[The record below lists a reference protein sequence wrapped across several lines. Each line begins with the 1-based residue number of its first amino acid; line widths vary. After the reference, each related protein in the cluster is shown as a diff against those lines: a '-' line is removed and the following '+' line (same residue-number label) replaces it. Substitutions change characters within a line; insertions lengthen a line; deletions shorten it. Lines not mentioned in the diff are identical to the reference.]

1 MSVTKKITRLEN
13 SAVRLEVTVPQ
24 DELRVEYEKAV
35 NEIARTIQIPGF
47 RKGKVPRNVLERKLG
62 AALKEDVFNKI
73 VGETVKGIIEDD
85 EFPKELRPLSYSSPV
100 LENEPQV
107 IDFEKDLTF
116 STKWDAQ
123 PQVNLET
130 WKGLTVEVPAVEIED
145 ADIARELEQIRERNS
160 TVMDRSLDDEAR
172 NGDIVTVSYAEL
184 DKDNVSI
191 PGTQRE
197 GFVFTLGSLANIYH
211 FDKDIVGMKIGD
223 TRIIKKDFPVDYENP
238 DFAGKSKVISI
249 TVTAIKENKLPDLND
264 DLAQDVHEKFQ
275 TLDDLKND
283 LRRNLTRNLE
293 SRLDEQK
300 YLAIIEEIIAKN
312 PVAIP
317 ESMVQ
322 SEMNLQFSNLCKL
335 RGMKDD
341 QILKILRDEK
351 HPVKAM
357 MEGQRPDAVK
367 RLQVLLVQQ
376 KLMEMLNIGVNDDE
390 RKAECKSIAERQE
403 VDVVQ
408 VEEFY
413 SQDDRQG
420 ELDDYISTRKLQ
432 DVLFKENTVNVGA
445 KQSYIA
451 FMGGDTE

>member
-24 DELRVEYEKAV
+24 DELRVAYEKAA
-35 NEIARTIQIPGF
+35 NEVARTIQLPGF

-62 AALKEDVFNKI
+62 AALKEDVFNTV
-73 VGETVKGIIEDD
+73 VGETVQGIIEDD
-85 EFPKELRPLSYSSPV
+85 AFPQELLPLSYSPPV
-100 LENEPQV
+100 LEGDSPA
-107 IDFEKDLTF
+107 IDFEKDLAF
-116 STKWDAQ
+116 SVKWDAR

-130 WKGLTVEVPAVEIED
+130 WKGLTVEVATAEVED

-160 TVMDRSLDDEAR
+160 VVMDRSLDDEAR
-172 NGDIVTVSYAEL
+172 NGDIVTVNYAEL
-184 DKDNVSI
+184 DKVHASI

-197 GFVFTLGSLANIYH
+197 GFVFTLGSLANIYQ
-211 FDKDIVGMKIGD
+211 FDEDVVGMKIGD
-223 TRIIKKDFPVDYENP
+223 TRIIEKDFPDDYENP
-238 DFAGKSKVISI
+238 DFAGKVKIISI
-249 TVTAIKENKLPDLND
+249 TVTAIKENKLPDLDD
-264 DLAQDVHEKFQ
+264 DLAQDVHEKYQ

-322 SEMNLQFSNLCKL
+322 TEMNLQFSNLCKL

-351 HPVKAM
+351 HPFKAV
-357 MEGQRPDAVK
+357 MEGQRPDTIK
-367 RLQVLLVQQ
+367 RLQIMLVQQ
-376 KLMEMLNIGVNDDE
+376 KLIEMLNISVNDDD
-390 RKAECKSIAERQE
+390 RKAEYKVIAERQE
-403 VDVVQ
+403 VDIGQ
-408 VEEFY
+408 VEDFY
-413 SQDDRQG
+413 KQDDHRVDL
-420 ELDDYISTRKLQ
+420 EEYLMIKKVK
-432 DVLFKENTVNVGA
+432 DVLYKETTVNVGA
-445 KQSYIA
+445 KQSYIE
-451 FMGGDTE
+451 FMGGDAE